1 MTNPF
6 VSDDELAIRTATV
19 ARIRELLPQAR
30 VIHELNVEQG
40 TVRADLA
47 AATVD
52 KLYLFELKSRKDTLS
67 RLPQQLRHFHP
78 VCHGLIV
85 VADEKWCGAATKAG
99 YPNCDASAVIG
110 FHASKAA
117 LWQWPEPERRY
128 GRDWALPI
136 SETVPWPHRMLRLLW
151 TEELRVAANDLRV
164 AADRRS
170 PGYKLAKLIA
180 AQATGAEIE
189 KAVCRALRARPFAEA
204 DAPIFAEAKA
214 A

>member
-1 MTNPF
+1 MTPF

-47 AATVD
+47 AVTAD
-52 KLYLFELKSRKDTLS
+52 KLYLFELKSRRDTLS

-99 YPNCDASAVIG
+99 YPNCDASAVIQ

-117 LWQWPEPERRY
+117 LWQWPEPEGRYRRE
-128 GRDWALPI
+128 WSLPI

-151 TEELRVAANDLRV
+151 TEELRIAAGQLRIS
-164 AADRRS
+164 ADRRS

-180 AQATGAEIE
+180 AQATGADIE

-204 DAPIFAEAKA
+204 DAPIFAEARA